1 MGGTKEAADRQ
12 RGSCSGM
19 ERSFPYDKAVEY
31 VNAIMQE
38 HPDEV
43 RVILHKQLAALY
55 GLKPSETRH
64 ITDNLPIPMDPYA
77 ETFSETLAKCAT
89 LITNEF
95 QKLKDMKEGGR
106 YDTSDKETT

>member
-19 ERSFPYDKAVEY
+19 EWSLPYDKAVEY
-31 VNAIMQE
+31 VNAIMQG

-43 RVILHKQLAALY
+43 RVILHKQLAAMY

-64 ITDNLPIPMDPYA
+64 ITDNLPIPMEPCA
-77 ETFSETLAKCAT
+77 EEFDDTLAKCAT

-95 QKLKDMKEGGR
+95 QKLRDIKGGGDFPSRQRKEP
-106 YDTSDKETT
+106 

>member
-1 MGGTKEAADRQ
+1 MDEEKDKPGWRK
-12 RGSCSGM
+12 GSYSVNGHCTL
-19 ERSFPYDKAVEY
+19 YDKAVEY
-31 VNAIMQE
+31 VNAIIQG

-43 RVILHKQLAALY
+43 RVILHRQLAALY

-77 ETFSETLAKCAT
+77 EKFGETLAKCAS

-95 QKLKDMKEGGR
+95 QKIKDEKDRKEE
-106 YDTSDKETT
+106 K